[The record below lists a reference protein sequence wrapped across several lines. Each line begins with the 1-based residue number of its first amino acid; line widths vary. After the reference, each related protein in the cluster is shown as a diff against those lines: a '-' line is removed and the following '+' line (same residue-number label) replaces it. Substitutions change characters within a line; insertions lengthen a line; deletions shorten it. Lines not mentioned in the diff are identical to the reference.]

1 MIRYQ
6 STVAKTPAAAP
17 WLVIGYWSLVI
28 RCCVCAAL
36 GLLVA
41 GCSGGGD
48 NAPTGP
54 KETSL
59 EGERAKR
66 QPPADH
72 TPAVD
77 LGKAPTETHRALA
90 KLLTA
95 AGLIRDSV
103 LYGGWDA
110 GAADLGDEAP
120 ENALLP
126 CLSAKYL
133 STSYKIESGGDD
145 SKTATQDYPQSAT
158 LIIIQA
164 PEAAATEPIARGI
177 YQRLLGLK
185 FAQSDPVELA
195 FGKGE
200 GNQLRM
206 ERFLRIDAGAE
217 KDTVLVGYVATIGDL
232 VVYALEVEEPPRIVG
247 PGDTQIKRV
256 TNDQRGTRV
265 GAQLISM
272 VHHLRG

>member
-1 MIRYQ
+1 MGIGGSVNNEQLAIRNARRRRALRLTAY
-6 STVAKTPAAAP
+6 
-17 WLVIGYWSLVI
+17 
-28 RCCVCAAL
+28 CAL
-36 GLLVA
+36 LIVHGLLLA
-41 GCSGGGD
+41 ACSGGD
-48 NAPTGP
+48 NAPNGP
-54 KETSL
+54 RETSL
-59 EGERAKR
+59 EGERAER

-77 LGKAPTETHRALA
+77 LGKAPTEPHRALA

-95 AGLIRDSV
+95 PGLIRDSV

-110 GAADLGDEAP
+110 GAADLSDETP
-120 ENALLP
+120 EKALLP

-133 STSYKIESGGDD
+133 STSYRIESGGDD

-164 PEAAATEPIARGI
+164 PEAAATDTIARGI
-177 YQRLLGLK
+177 FQRLLGLK

-206 ERFLRIDAGAE
+206 ERYLRIDEGAD
-217 KDTVLVGYVATIGDL
+217 KDTVLVGYVAIIGDL

-256 TNDQRGTRV
+256 TGDQRGTRV
-265 GAQLISM
+265 GAQLIAM